1 MKVNEIYEFK
11 KTKNRYR
18 IAGFGQMKAPGDGKW
33 IDSVIY
39 ESFQEFKEGDYFPAE
54 PKVYVRES
62 KEFEEKFERSI
73 PAVQIFDSQT
83 GQMLYNF
90 GMSEATLAKY
100 FDGGFGGRKHVK
112 YTDGEGKPDLPTFC
126 QILAGDILIGNMKE
140 ADDRIT
146 PELLDSLRKDIKAGV
161 FKKSSEGLAHIQN
174 LLYFLSIPDESE
186 KDAPKAE
193 GESDGEMAPEEVVG
207 VLNEGSTEDDDI
219 Q

>member
-1 MKVNEIYEFK
+1 
-11 KTKNRYR
+11 
-18 IAGFGQMKAPGDGKW
+18 
-33 IDSVIY
+33 
-39 ESFQEFKEGDYFPAE
+39 
-54 PKVYVRES
+54 
-62 KEFEEKFERSI
+62 
-73 PAVQIFDSQT
+73 
-83 GQMLYNF
+83 
-90 GMSEATLAKY
+90 
-100 FDGGFGGRKHVK
+100 
-112 YTDGEGKPDLPTFC
+112 
-126 QILAGDILIGNMKE
+126 MKE